1 MIPGSKP
8 TSRRSGDRQRGVAL
22 LMVMLLIFAMAV
34 IVTAF
39 AYTMKVEGRLATRTQ
54 SESETEWMG
63 RSGVEMAKWV
73 LSLSRQIPGEQTYDG
88 LNQFWAG
95 GVGPTNIADNPFE
108 GVSLK
113 DVPLG
118 DGTISIEIADAERYL
133 NINSIA
139 TRNPQLLE
147 LILQLCGAGA
157 ADSADISSAIRD
169 WIDPNDDSAMGG
181 GAESDYY
188 LKLDPPYVAKN
199 GPIDDLSELLKVRGV
214 TPQLYW
220 GPRMAGVGAGR
231 APSVD
236 SAGRRVQATF
246 LGQGVAGSV
255 GLADVFSAVSSGQVN
270 INTAPYPVLV
280 MACGGDEN
288 IARNIMEQRA
298 GMDGVDGTYDDT
310 PARGPQDI
318 ARLQG
323 VPALPNQGTPLAVFS
338 TVSST
343 FEVRVQARL
352 GALSRRYIAVL
363 RRTSLRDMPV
373 LTFRRE

>member
-1 MIPGSKP
+1 VNLPWIQ
-8 TSRRSGDRQRGVAL
+8 RRGFLRHRQRGVAL
-22 LMVMLLIFAMAV
+22 LIVMLLIFAMAV

-54 SESETEWMG
+54 SESEMEWMG

-108 GVSLK
+108 GVSLQ

-118 DGTISIEIADAERYL
+118 DGTISIEIVDAERYL

-147 LILQLCGAGA
+147 LILQLCGAGGS
-157 ADSADISSAIRD
+157 DSADVSSAIRD

-181 GAESDYY
+181 GAESDFYRM
-188 LKLDPPYVAKN
+188 LNPPYVAKN
-199 GPIDDLSELLKVRGV
+199 GPIDDLSELLKIRGM

-220 GPRMAGVGAGR
+220 GPRSEGGIAV
-231 APSVD
+231 SSTH
-236 SAGRRVQATF
+236 SAGHRMGPSTF
-246 LGQGVAGSV
+246 LGQSIAGSV

-298 GMDGVDGTYDDT
+298 GMDGMDGTYDDT

-318 ARLQG
+318 GRLQG
-323 VPALPNQGTPLAVFS
+323 VPVMPTQGTPLAVFS

-343 FEVRVQARL
+343 FEVRVTARL
-352 GALSRRYIAVL
+352 GALSRRYTAVL